1 MRIAIENVNMPIVK
15 KVLKG
20 VLLAVLIIVIVFFSV
35 NNNIARS
42 HGTVASPQVV
52 EITTGENMMD
62 IGLKLADRGVISWRW
77 YFVIYVWKENLQHRL
92 VAGKY
97 QVNGTMT
104 IPEIVRV
111 IIQGEVV
118 PKGVTVVF
126 PEGFDNK
133 KIADRLNANK
143 LPGDDFLEL
152 AMHPKP
158 EWKNEF
164 WFLKDIPEGA
174 SLEGFLFPDTYVFS
188 SDVTGE
194 AIVLKMLTDFENKFP
209 DAARADIEK
218 QKRSVFEIVTMA
230 SIVENEVRT
239 ESDRKMVA
247 DIFWRRI
254 TAGMPLQS
262 DATVKYV
269 RGENKVQHSFA
280 ETRVD
285 SPYNTYINKGL
296 PPGPIANPGLESLLA
311 TLAPTPNQYMYFLSD
326 TTTGETI
333 FSITFN
339 EHVVNKGKHGL

>member
-1 MRIAIENVNMPIVK
+1 MKKIVR
-15 KVLKG
+15 G
-20 VLLAVLIIVIVFFSV
+20 VLLAVLIIAIVFFIV

-42 HGTVASPQVV
+42 HGIVTSSQVV

-62 IGLKLADRGVISWRW
+62 IGLKLADRGVVSWRW
-77 YFVIYVWKENLQHRL
+77 YFVAYVWKENLQHRL

-97 QVNGTMT
+97 QVNGMMT
-104 IPEIVRV
+104 IPEIVKM
-111 IIQGEVV
+111 ITQGEVV

-143 LPGDDFLEL
+143 LPGDAFLEF

-164 WFLKDIPEGA
+164 WFLKNMPEGA

-188 SDVTGE
+188 LDVTGE
-194 AIVLKMLTDFENKFP
+194 SIVLKMLTDFENKFP
-209 DAARADIEK
+209 NTARADLVK
-218 QKRSVFEIVTMA
+218 QKRSIFELVTMA

-254 TAGMPLQS
+254 AVGMPLQS

-269 RGENKVQHSFA
+269 RGESKVQHSFA
-280 ETRVD
+280 ETRVE

-296 PPGPIANPGLESLLA
+296 PPGPIANPGLESLLT
-311 TLAPTPNQYMYFLSD
+311 TLVPTPNQYMYFLSD

-333 FSITFN
+333 FSVTFD